1 MSSYDG
7 LQVVQHDGSRQRH
20 HEALIPVGQHSHEA
34 PIPALQN
41 SYENGPQIGVEK
53 GDGTPS
59 GKPILGIRRK
69 IFWLVLAIVVV
80 VIVAAVVGG
89 VVGSLANN
97 KGTPSSGQPVTQRLV
112 HHSVFTYFVHLLD
125 LDLQESS
132 SGSATRSTASRTSAT
147 SSASTPSAS
156 TPIPTTS
163 GYTGCPDVNSTIF
176 TASSGAKFMQYCNY
190 DIVSSTEINFD
201 DQATQNLDDCINLC
215 DATNTRN
222 KNTGCKAVTYNF
234 AGLDFLLCWLKNG
247 TGTLKLDSLANTV
260 GNYSVSA
267 VLQ

>member
-7 LQVVQHDGSRQRH
+7 LQVVQHDGSQQRH
-20 HEALIPVGQHSHEA
+20 HEA

-41 SYENGPQIGVEK
+41 SYENEPQIRVEK

-59 GKPILGIRRK
+59 GKSILGMRRK
-69 IFWLVLAIVVV
+69 IFWVVLAILVV

-89 VVGSLANN
+89 IVGSLANN
-97 KGTPSSGQPVTQRLV
+97 KGTPSSGHPVTQRLV
-112 HHSVFTYFVHLLD
+112 HHSVFTYFMHLLH
-125 LDLQESS
+125 LGLRESS
-132 SGSATRSTASRTSAT
+132 SDSATRSTASRTSAT

-215 DATNTRN
+215 DGTNTRN

>member
-7 LQVVQHDGSRQRH
+7 LQVLQHDGSQQLP
-20 HEALIPVGQHSHEA
+20 HEAPIPVGQHSHEA

-53 GDGTPS
+53 GNGTHS
-59 GKPILGIRRK
+59 RKSIMSIRSK
-69 IFWLVLAIVVV
+69 IFWLVLGIAVA
-80 VIVAAVVGG
+80 VIVAAIVGG
-89 VVGSLANN
+89 VVGSLAF
-97 KGTPSSGQPVTQRLV
+97 GTPSSGQPVTQRLV
-112 HHSVFTYFVHLLD
+112 HHSVFTYFMHLLD
-125 LDLQESS
+125 LNLQESS

-163 GYTGCPDVNSTIF
+163 GYTGCPDVNGTIF

-190 DIVSSTEINFD
+190 DIVSFTEINFD
-201 DQATQNLDDCINLC
+201 YQATQNLDGCINLC
-215 DATNTRN
+215 DALNARN

-247 TGTLKLDSLANTV
+247 TGTLELDSVANTA